1 MFQETA
7 KQHEQVVASTLL
19 HNVMLTG
26 KLLGVLNPG
35 HFSDKV
41 CREIYELATDAY
53 IRKKPFTDHV
63 ALLALP
69 AYSQE
74 IVSITTQQAV
84 SGGTLSLLA
93 EGIIDSSARRTILV
107 ELERVK
113 KDVESGGDYDLT
125 VLSKTEVLGQ
135 TAIPSNGE
143 IIDAMNERIANPI
156 KDPGTGIRYLDH
168 MLSLEPGDLVV
179 LAGRPSMGKTGL
191 VATVINHLLDSKEG
205 SIFYSLEMP
214 AMQIMMRMFANKSEE
229 SMNDIKNGKIR
240 DFAKYKATEDFFRST
255 EMFTLIDDSLT
266 ALQIYNISMAEKA
279 KKPWL
284 KNIFID
290 HIDHV
295 KSTEDNKRD
304 DIRIGDDAKVFKKLA
319 KDGNMKVWLLSQLNR
334 GVENRPNKRP
344 GPADLKNSG
353 SLEEL
358 ADELIFVYRDSY
370 YKTKEDGTN
379 EGPINEA
386 ELILGKN
393 RNGPTG
399 SAKTNFVGPIMKFT
413 DEASGYSGAEEVHV
427 YEFAEDKNISP
438 YKQIEYE
445 EVEYEEATI
454 YEEDSRPQGE
464 MPAI

>member
-1 MFQETA
+1 MFQDTA
-7 KQHEQVVASTLL
+7 RQHEQVIASTLM

-26 KLLGVLNPG
+26 KLLGILNPS
-35 HFSDKV
+35 HFGDDV
-41 CREIYELATDAY
+41 CREIFELATDAY
-53 IRKKPFTDHV
+53 IQKKPFTDHI
-63 ALLALP
+63 ALLAMP
-69 AYSQE
+69 TSSKD
-74 IVSITTQQAV
+74 IVGITSQQAV

-93 EGIIDSSARRTILV
+93 DGVIDASARRNILA

-113 KDVESGGDYDLT
+113 HDVESGGDYDLT

-135 TAIPSNGE
+135 TMIPSNGE
-143 IIDAMNERIANPI
+143 IIDAMNDRIANPI
-156 KDPGTGIRYLDH
+156 KDPGTGIKYLDH
-168 MLSLEPGDLVV
+168 MLSLEPGDLIV

-191 VATVINHLLDSKEG
+191 VATVINHAMDNKEG
-205 SIFYSLEMP
+205 SIFFSLEMP

-229 SMNDIKNGKIR
+229 SMNDIKNGRIKDYAR
-240 DFAKYKATEDFFRST
+240 YKATEDFFRST
-255 EMFTLIDDSLT
+255 EMFTLIDEGMT

-295 KSTEDNKRD
+295 KATDDNKRD
-304 DIRIGDDAKVFKKLA
+304 DIRIGDDAKTFKKLA
-319 KDGNMKVWLLSQLNR
+319 KDGGLKVWLLSQLNR

-358 ADELIFVYRDSY
+358 ADELVFVYRDSY
-370 YKTKEDGTN
+370 YKSKEDGTN

-399 SAKTNFVGPIMKFT
+399 SAKTNFVGPIMKFS
-413 DEASGYSGAEEVHV
+413 DNADQYGMAVEVHE
-427 YEFAEDKNISP
+427 YEFADG
-438 YKQIEYE
+438 E
-445 EVEYEEATI
+445 E
-454 YEEDSRPQGE
+454 E
-464 MPAI
+464 MMVPDGYDGQFESSSSVDMPDI

>member
-7 KQHEQVVASTLL
+7 KQHEQVIASTLM

-26 KLLGVLNPG
+26 KLLGVLNPA
-35 HFSDKV
+35 HFADEV
-41 CREIYELATDAY
+41 CRSIFELATDAY
-53 IRKKPFTDHV
+53 IKKKPFTDHL

-69 AYSQE
+69 TKSKE
-74 IVSITTQQAV
+74 VVSITTQQAV
-84 SGGTLSLLA
+84 SSGTLTLLA
-93 EGIIDSSARRTILV
+93 DGIIDASARRNILI
-107 ELERVK
+107 ELDRVK
-113 KDVESGGDYDLT
+113 KDVESGGTYDLT

-135 TAIPSNGE
+135 TSIPSNGE
-143 IIDAMNERIANPI
+143 IIDAMNERIQNPI
-156 KDPGTGIRYLDH
+156 KDPGTGIKYLDQ
-168 MLSLEPGDLVV
+168 MMSLEPGDLVV

-191 VATVINHLLDSKEG
+191 VATVINHLLSNKEG
-205 SIFYSLEMP
+205 SIFFSLEMP
-214 AMQIMMRMFANKSEE
+214 SLQIMMRMFANRSEE
-229 SMNDIKNGKIR
+229 SLNDIKNSRIK
-240 DFAKYKATEDFFRST
+240 DYSKYKATEDFFRST
-255 EMFTLIDDSLT
+255 EMFTLIDNSLT
-266 ALQIYNISMAEKA
+266 ALQIYNISMSEKA

-304 DIRIGDDAKVFKKLA
+304 DIRIGDDAKIFKKLA
-319 KDGNMKVWLLSQLNR
+319 KDGGLKVWLLSQLNR

-358 ADELIFVYRDSY
+358 ADELVFVYRDSY

-379 EGPINEA
+379 EAPINEA

-413 DEASGYSGAEEVHV
+413 DAAGEYYGAEEVHV
-427 YEFAEDKNISP
+427 YEFAEG
-438 YKQIEYE
+438 
-445 EVEYEEATI
+445 
-454 YEEDSRPQGE
+454 EEDALMSEIVYEDAPLIVE
-464 MPAI
+464 LPPI

>member
-7 KQHEQVVASTLL
+7 KQHEQVIASTLM

-26 KLLGVLNPG
+26 KLLGVLNPT
-35 HFSDKV
+35 HFSDEV
-41 CREIYELATDAY
+41 CREIFELATDAY
-53 IRKKPFTDHV
+53 IKKKPFTDQL
-63 ALLALP
+63 ALLAMP
-69 AYSQE
+69 TKSKE
-74 IVSITTQQAV
+74 IVGVTTQQAV
-84 SGGTLSLLA
+84 SGGTLKLLSD
-93 EGIIDSSARRTILV
+93 GIIDASARRGILT
-107 ELERVK
+107 ELDRVR
-113 KDVESGGDYDLT
+113 KDIESGGDYDLT
-125 VLSKTEVLGQ
+125 VLSKTEMFGQ
-135 TAIPSNGE
+135 TTVPSNGE
-143 IIDAMNERIANPI
+143 IIDAMNERIKNPI
-156 KDPGTGIRYLDH
+156 KDPGTGIKYLDK
-168 MLSLEPGDLVV
+168 MMAIEPGDLVV

-191 VATVINHLLDSKEG
+191 VATVINHLLSNSEG
-205 SIFYSLEMP
+205 SIFFSLEMP
-214 AMQIMMRMFANKSEE
+214 SVQIMMRMFANRSEE
-229 SMNDIKNGKIR
+229 SMNDIKNGRIR
-240 DFAKYKATEDFFRST
+240 DFTKYKATEDFFRST
-255 EMFTLIDDSLT
+255 EMFTLIDDGLT

-319 KDGNMKVWLLSQLNR
+319 KDGQLKVWLLSQLNR

-358 ADELIFVYRDSY
+358 ADELVFVYRDSY

-399 SAKTNFVGPIMKFT
+399 SARTNFIGPIMKFS
-413 DEASGYSGAEEVHV
+413 DAAGGYGGAEEVEV
-427 YEFAEDKNISP
+427 YEFANA
-438 YKQIEYE
+438 E
-445 EVEYEEATI
+445 EVLY
-454 YEEDSRPQGE
+454 EDSGNVE
-464 MPAI
+464 MPPL